1 MGKKKGAAA
10 KARSRQQ
17 RTRSPGS
24 PKQTSSSPMVAIN
37 GAIVHKDG
45 QRVHKGLANL
55 GNTCFMNSI
64 MQCLNVSLPFSDEL
78 LGMLAEGLDGLGGSL
93 CKVFRG
99 IREIDDDKSSKV
111 VYNPKPFREELIS
124 KFPWYRTKEQQ
135 DAHELLRTVLGSI
148 ADELEEAE
156 KAAKVKDEENVP
168 PASEV
173 TQRCGHCVS
182 RNFRGHLCAAT
193 LCWECSKVSLRLDPF
208 LDLSLDLPSLAGRA
222 IGAMGV
228 TAATASG
235 APPPPEQEDPAEGD
249 AESEKEKRYAK
260 KEGNKRVSKAE
271 AAAKKKASK
280 PQVPSVVKAPHGV
293 WAGRQDVPTSQE
305 FRERVR
311 TLVGRII
318 IRALEKADSSPAE
331 ECPPHAETQAEAEPE
346 VPTVEIELSRPSKKS
361 APAWGFRWSETKL
374 EEEVFVISAIS
385 EDTPLEKW
393 NLKCRALG
401 DNERVICVG
410 DELVEVNGETNM
422 KEMRKSLKSVD
433 RVQLCFKRGS
443 ARTAGE
449 AARGGCRG
457 ESDDEAERRAEEAAK
472 REQLRKDFCDRAT
485 QCHEALPEFLREI
498 FGPEKAHEKN
508 GHLRLDDCL
517 RRFSVVEALEDEY
530 QPIYQ
535 CASCSTRP
543 ADPAAT
549 TSNSSSRST
558 GKRRTY
564 ASRRLWLWQPDMPP
578 LLTLQLKRFRRYFS
592 KFEKST
598 TSIALPTVLDVS
610 DYVLTEPQL
619 DGIRTFLVEGQD
631 LSSFAIPSQPETT
644 NGVAPAL
651 PMRYELYGICVHQ
664 GNSMQSGHYVAYV
677 NGGPSLEK
685 EAWFGI
691 SDARLWKCGREEVLK
706 AEAYI
711 AFYRHEGLVSSTPHV
726 AADASP
732 EEPDEKN
739 GVAKAD
745 EAEAEGSRA
754 NVDGEADEAEGSR
767 ANVDGE
773 ADEATLP
780 P

>member
-10 KARSRQQ
+10 KARARQQ
-17 RTRSPGS
+17 RTKSPGL
-24 PKQTSSSPMVAIN
+24 PELTFSSLVPID
-37 GAIVHKDG
+37 GPIVHRDG
-45 QRVHKGLANL
+45 QRVHKGLTNL

-93 CKVFRG
+93 CKLFRG
-99 IREIDDDKSSKV
+99 IREVDDDKGAKG

-156 KAAKVKDEENVP
+156 KAKAEEDAP
-168 PASEV
+168 PSTNA
-173 TQRCGHCVS
+173 TRRCGHCVS

-208 LDLSLDLPSLAGRA
+208 LDLSLDLPSLAGQA
-222 IGAMGV
+222 VGAMGV

-235 APPPPEQEDPAEGD
+235 APPAPEEEDPAEGD
-249 AESEKEKRYAK
+249 VESAEESRQAK
-260 KEGNKRVSKAE
+260 KDRKKRASKAE

-280 PQVPSVVKAPHGV
+280 PQVPTAVQAPQGV
-293 WAGRQDVPTSQE
+293 WASRQDVPTSQE
-305 FRERVR
+305 FRERVQ

-318 IRALEKADSSPAE
+318 VRALQKADPSFAE
-331 ECPPHAETQAEAEPE
+331 TGAPEGETQADAEEE
-346 VPTVEIELSRPSKKS
+346 VPTVEIELSRSSKRS
-361 APAWGFRWSETKL
+361 APAWGFKWSEAKL
-374 EEEVFVISAIS
+374 EEEVFVINAIS
-385 EDTPLEKW
+385 EDTPLDKW
-393 NLKCRALG
+393 NLKCRAMG
-401 DNERVICVG
+401 DDERVICVG
-410 DELVEVNGETNM
+410 DMLVEVNGETSM

-443 ARTAGE
+443 ATAAGE
-449 AARGGCRG
+449 AVRGGCRG
-457 ESDDEAERRAEEAAK
+457 ESDGEAERRAEQATR
-472 REQLRKDFCDRAT
+472 REQLRQEFCNSAT
-485 QCHEALPEFLREI
+485 KCHEALPEFLREI
-498 FGPEKAHEKN
+498 FGPEKTPETN

-530 QPIYQ
+530 QPSYQ

-549 TSNSSSRST
+549 TGNSCSSSSST
-558 GKRRTY
+558 AKRKTY
-564 ASRRLWLWQPDMPP
+564 ASRRLWLWQSDLPP

-598 TSIALPTVLDVS
+598 ASISLPTELDIS

-619 DGIRTFLVEGQD
+619 AGIRPFLVEGQD
-631 LSSFAIPSQPETT
+631 LGNLAIPSQPETADS
-644 NGVAPAL
+644 VANATPL
-651 PMRYELYGICVHQ
+651 RYELYGICVHQ

-685 EAWFGI
+685 ESWFGI
-691 SDARLWKCGREEVLK
+691 SDARLWKCGRDEVLK

-711 AFYRHEGLVSSTPHV
+711 AFYRQEGLVSSMPP
-726 AADASP
+726 AAVDTSP
-732 EEPDEKN
+732 EEPDEKSGAAN
-739 GVAKAD
+739 AD
-745 EAEAEGSRA
+745 ETEVEGDA
-754 NVDGEADEAEGSR
+754 DNEADEAHE
-767 ANVDGE
+767 
-773 ADEATLP
+773 
-780 P
+780 